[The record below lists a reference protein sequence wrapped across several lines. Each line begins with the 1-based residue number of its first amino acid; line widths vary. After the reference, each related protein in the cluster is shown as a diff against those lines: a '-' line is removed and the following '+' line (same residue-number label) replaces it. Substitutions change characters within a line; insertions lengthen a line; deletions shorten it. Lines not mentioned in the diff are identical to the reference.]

1 MNNFDWDND
10 ELISPYQRVK
20 YDIINIENGDLVET
34 LDTIE
39 DAREFINIHPNAEN
53 LSILQVNGND
63 VSFVD

>member
-39 DAREFINIHPNAEN
+39 DA
-53 LSILQVNGND
+53 
-63 VSFVD
+63 